1 MRNRANTAREDRA
14 EKRREMPHANAE
26 RRRDET
32 VLEFFN
38 RRVLEVE
45 ALVDEILLDTEELQV
60 LLDDRETALDEAAEI
75 VTLQEARAEV
85 LQ

>member
-1 MRNRANTAREDRA
+1 
-14 EKRREMPHANAE
+14 MPHANAE